1 MVRPVLM
8 AVDDEAVALRAL
20 EGELGKRYGADYQVV
35 CAATPEV
42 GLRRLEQLKDDGG
55 RLALVLADQWMP
67 SMTGVEFLG
76 HVRRLHPRAQRVV
89 LINWGDRSTA
99 GPILQASALGQIDD
113 WTAKPWGPGD
123 EFFHQAISGFLNE
136 WARLH
141 RPRFEAFRVVGEQ
154 WAPRSHEI
162 RDLLSRNSIPFG
174 FYPVDSE
181 QGRALVERVGR
192 TGEQLPVV
200 VLFDGRV
207 LVDPSNA
214 ELADALGIKTRPE
227 AGTYDVAVVGA
238 GPAGLA
244 AAMYG
249 ASEGLDT
256 AVLEHEA
263 LGGQAGTS
271 SMIRNYLGFPR
282 GVSGAELAQRAYEQA
297 WILGADFIYGP
308 SAVGLRSVGP
318 DQVVALGDGGEAT
331 SRAVILATGVSW
343 RRLGVPSLD
352 GLVGAGVFYGAAA
365 SEARAVRGREVYVV
379 GGANSAGQAA
389 VHLARYAARVVMLVR
404 GASLGEAMS
413 DYLVR
418 EIQAAPNIV
427 VRYSTQAVDGHG
439 DGHLTALTLKDR
451 TTGTTQTVPATA
463 LFILIGAEPHTDWL
477 PETIGRDRWGF
488 VLTGS
493 DLLQDGRPPAGWPLD
508 RPPMPLETSLPGVF
522 AVGDVRHGS
531 TKRVASA
538 VGEGSIAIRLIHE
551 YLSQLSA

>member
-1 MVRPVLM
+1 
-8 AVDDEAVALRAL
+8 
-20 EGELGKRYGADYQVV
+20 
-35 CAATPEV
+35 
-42 GLRRLEQLKDDGG
+42 
-55 RLALVLADQWMP
+55 MP
-67 SMTGVEFLG
+67 SMTGVELLG
-76 HVRRLHPRAQRVV
+76 HARRLHPGAQRVL
-89 LINWGDRSTA
+89 LIHWGDRSTA
-99 GPILQASALGQIDD
+99 EPILQASALGQIDD

-141 RPRFEAFRVVGEQ
+141 RPQFEVFQVVGEQ
-154 WAPRSHEI
+154 WVPRSHEI

-181 QGRALVERVGR
+181 EGRALLGRVGV
-192 TGEQLPVV
+192 TGERLPVV

-214 ELADALGIKTRPE
+214 ELAQALGIKIRPE
-227 AGTYDVAVVGA
+227 VTTYDVTVVGA

-249 ASEGLDT
+249 ASEGLAT

-308 SAVGLRSVGP
+308 SAVGLRSMGA
-318 DQVVALGDGGEAT
+318 DRVVALGDGSAAT

-343 RRLGVPSLD
+343 RRLGVPSLEA
-352 GLVGAGVFYGAAA
+352 LVGAGVFYGAAA
-365 SEARAVRGREVYVV
+365 SEAPAVRGREVFVV

-404 GASLGEAMS
+404 GASLAEAMS

-427 VRYSTQAVDGHG
+427 VRYSTEAVDGHG

-451 TTGTTQTVPATA
+451 TTGATETVPATA

-477 PETIGRDRWGF
+477 PESIRRDRWGF
-488 VLTGS
+488 VLTGT
-493 DLLQDGRPPAGWPLD
+493 DLLADGRPPAGWPLE

-551 YLSQLSA
+551 YLSQS

>member
-8 AVDDEAVALRAL
+8 AVDDEPAALRVL
-20 EGELGKRYGADYQVV
+20 ERELGKRYGADYQVV
-35 CAATPEV
+35 CAATPEG
-42 GLRRLEQLKDDGG
+42 GLRRLERLKVDGG
-55 RLALVLADQWMP
+55 QLTLVLADQWMP

-76 HVRRLHPRAQRVV
+76 HARRLHPRAQRVL

-99 GPILQASALGQIDD
+99 EPILQASALGQIDD
-113 WTAKPWGPGD
+113 WTAKPWAPGD

-141 RPRFEAFRVVGEQ
+141 RPRFEVFQVVGDQ

-174 FYPVDSE
+174 FYPVDSQ
-181 QGRALVERVGR
+181 QGLALLEG
-192 TGEQLPVV
+192 TGVTSEHLPVV
-200 VLFDGRV
+200 VLFDRRV

-214 ELADALGIKTRPE
+214 ELAQALGIKTRPE
-227 AGTYDVAVVGA
+227 VTTYDVTVIGA

-249 ASEGLDT
+249 ASEGLAT

-308 SAVGLRSVGP
+308 SAVGLRSVGS
-318 DQVVALGDGGEAT
+318 DRVVTLGDGAEAT

-343 RRLGVPSLD
+343 RRLGVPSLEA
-352 GLVGAGVFYGAAA
+352 LVGAGVFYGAAA
-365 SEARAVRGREVYVV
+365 SEAPAMRGREVYVV

-389 VHLARYAARVVMLVR
+389 VYLARYAARVRMLVR
-404 GASLGEAMS
+404 GASLAEAMS

-418 EIQAAPNIV
+418 EIEAAPNIV
-427 VRYSTQAVDGHG
+427 VRYQIEVVDGHG
-439 DGHLTALTLKDR
+439 NGHLTALTLKDR
-451 TTGTTQTVPATA
+451 TTGTTETVPATA

-477 PETIGRDRWGF
+477 PEPIRRDRWGF
-488 VLTGS
+488 VLTGT
-493 DLLQDGRPPAGWPLD
+493 DLLEDGRPPASWPLD
-508 RPPMPLETSLPGVF
+508 RPPMPLETSLPGVL

-531 TKRVASA
+531 IKRVASA
-538 VGEGSIAIRLIHE
+538 VGEGAIAIRLIHE
-551 YLSQLSA
+551 YLSQPEA

>member
-20 EGELGKRYGADYQVV
+20 EGELGKRYGVDYQVV

-404 GASLGEAMS
+404 GVSLGEAMS

-427 VRYSTQAVDGHG
+427 VRYSTEAVDGRG

>member
-8 AVDDEAVALRAL
+8 AVDDEPTALRAL
-20 EGELGKRYGADYQVV
+20 KAELGKRYGADYQVV

-42 GLRRLEQLKDDGG
+42 GLGRLDRLKDDG
-55 RLALVLADQWMP
+55 RQLALVLADQWMP

-76 HVRRLHPRAQRVV
+76 HARRLHPRAQRVL

-99 GPILQASALGQIDD
+99 EPILQASALGQIDD

-123 EFFHQAISGFLNE
+123 ELFHQAISGFLNE

-174 FYPVDSE
+174 FYPVDSDE
-181 QGRALVERVGR
+181 GRALLGR
-192 TGEQLPVV
+192 AGGTGKQLPVV

-214 ELADALGIKTRPE
+214 ELAQALGIKTHPE
-227 AGTYDVAVVGA
+227 AVTYDVVVVGA

-249 ASEGLDT
+249 ASEGLAT

-282 GVSGAELAQRAYEQA
+282 GVSGAELAQRAYDQA
-297 WILGADFIYGP
+297 WILGADFIYGL
-308 SAVGLRSVGP
+308 SAIGLGTAGP
-318 DQVVALGDGGEAT
+318 DRVITLNDGAEAT
-331 SRAVILATGVSW
+331 SRAVILATGVTW
-343 RRLGVPSLD
+343 RRLGVSSLEA
-352 GLVGAGVFYGAAA
+352 LVGAGVFYGAAA

-389 VHLARYAARVVMLVR
+389 VHLARYAARVTMVVR
-404 GASLGEAMS
+404 GASLAEAMS
-413 DYLVR
+413 DYLIR
-418 EIQAAPNIV
+418 EIEAAPNIV
-427 VRYSTQAVDGHG
+427 VRYHTEAVDGHG
-439 DGHLTALTLKDR
+439 NGHLTALTLKDR
-451 TTGTTQTVPATA
+451 TTGATETVPATA
-463 LFILIGAEPHTDWL
+463 LFILIGAQPHTDWL
-477 PETIGRDRWGF
+477 PERIRRDRWGF
-488 VLTGS
+488 VLTGT
-493 DLLQDGRPPAGWPLD
+493 DLLADGRPPAGWPLE
-508 RPPMPLETSLPGVF
+508 RPPTPLETSLPGVF

-551 YLSQLSA
+551 YLSQR

>member
-8 AVDDEAVALRAL
+8 AVDDEPAALAVI
-20 EGELGKRYGADYQVV
+20 EGELGRRYGADYEVV

-42 GLRRLEQLKDDGG
+42 GLHRLEQLKDDDGQ
-55 RLALVLADQWMP
+55 LALVLADQWMP
-67 SMTGVEFLG
+67 SMTGVELLG
-76 HVRRLHPRAQRVV
+76 HARRLHPGAQRVL

-99 GPILQASALGQIDD
+99 EPILQASALGQIDD

-141 RPRFEAFRVVGEQ
+141 RPQFEVFQVVGEQ
-154 WAPRSHEI
+154 WVPRSHEI

-181 QGRALVERVGR
+181 EGRALLGRVGV
-192 TGEQLPVV
+192 TGERLPVV

-214 ELADALGIKTRPE
+214 ELAQALGIKIRPE
-227 AGTYDVAVVGA
+227 VTTYDVTVVGA

-249 ASEGLDT
+249 ASEGLAT

-308 SAVGLRSVGP
+308 SAVGLRSMGA
-318 DQVVALGDGGEAT
+318 DRVVALGDGSAAT

-343 RRLGVPSLD
+343 RRLGVPSLEA
-352 GLVGAGVFYGAAA
+352 LVGAGVFYGAAA
-365 SEARAVRGREVYVV
+365 SEAPVVRGREVFVV

-404 GASLGEAMS
+404 GASLAEAMS

-427 VRYSTQAVDGHG
+427 VRYSTEAVDGHG

-451 TTGTTQTVPATA
+451 TTGATETVPASA

-477 PETIGRDRWGF
+477 PESIRRDRWGF
-488 VLTGS
+488 VLTGT
-493 DLLQDGRPPAGWPLD
+493 DLLADGRPPAGWPLE

-551 YLSQLSA
+551 YLSQS

>member
-8 AVDDEAVALRAL
+8 AVDDEPAALRAL

-35 CAATPEV
+35 CADTPEV
-42 GLRRLEQLKDDGG
+42 GLRRLERLTVDGG
-55 RLALVLADQWMP
+55 QLALVLADQWMP

-76 HVRRLHPRAQRVV
+76 HARRLHPGAQRVV

-99 GPILQASALGQIDD
+99 EPILQASALGQIDD

-141 RPRFEAFRVVGEQ
+141 RPRFEVFQVVGDQ

-174 FYPVDSE
+174 FYPVDSQ
-181 QGRALVERVGR
+181 QGRTLLEGTAVTSEH
-192 TGEQLPVV
+192 LPVV
-200 VLFDGRV
+200 VLFDRRV

-214 ELADALGIKTRPE
+214 ELAQALGIKTRPE
-227 AGTYDVAVVGA
+227 ASTYDVTVIGA

-249 ASEGLDT
+249 ASEGLGT

-308 SAVGLRSVGP
+308 SAIGLRSVGP
-318 DQVVALGDGGEAT
+318 DRVVALGDGAEAT
-331 SRAVILATGVSW
+331 SRAVILATGVTW
-343 RRLGVPSLD
+343 RRLGVPSLEA
-352 GLVGAGVFYGAAA
+352 LVGAGVFYGRRLR
-365 SEARAVRGREVYVV
+365 SPGHARP
-379 GGANSAGQAA
+379 GGACG
-389 VHLARYAARVVMLVR
+389 
-404 GASLGEAMS
+404 
-413 DYLVR
+413 
-418 EIQAAPNIV
+418 
-427 VRYSTQAVDGHG
+427 
-439 DGHLTALTLKDR
+439 
-451 TTGTTQTVPATA
+451 
-463 LFILIGAEPHTDWL
+463 
-477 PETIGRDRWGF
+477 RWGQLRRPGRG
-488 VLTGS
+488 VPGQVCGPG
-493 DLLQDGRPPAGWPLD
+493 QDAGAGRLAG
-508 RPPMPLETSLPGVF
+508 R
-522 AVGDVRHGS
+522 GDVRLPGPGDRGS
-531 TKRVASA
+531 PQHRRPLPDRGRRRPRQRPSDRPDPQRPDDRDHPRRCRRRRC
-538 VGEGSIAIRLIHE
+538 S
-551 YLSQLSA
+551 S

>member
-8 AVDDEAVALRAL
+8 VVDDEAVALRAL

-141 RPRFEAFRVVGEQ
+141 RPRFEAFRIVGEQ

-318 DQVVALGDGGEAT
+318 DRVVALGDGGEAT

-418 EIQAAPNIV
+418 ETQAAPNIV
-427 VRYSTQAVDGHG
+427 VRYSTEAVDGRG

-477 PETIGRDRWGF
+477 PETIARDRWGF
-488 VLTGS
+488 LLTGS